1 MHLRHPARHLALALL
16 LALPARAHADAPD
29 PDPLAH
35 ARQLYTD
42 GHYPQAA
49 RLFEQAHRDT
59 GNLGALYNAGICR
72 HAAGAGHEAHA
83 LYDWA
88 RYLALAPAVAPE
100 ERADIDSRSARA
112 RELTTPVELRYDY
125 PAAAPDPTRIELH
138 RGARDPDPL
147 IIDLAPGQRTLELR
161 LGVGAWTA
169 RVLGPQGLLHSQP
182 FNITRPAGDRLTLRM
197 APAAPDPTAVSIR
210 LGPTRALTRGITLQW
225 EGPEEPPPLET
236 TKDPDRTWYLPPGA
250 WVLHAGAPGF
260 RPESRLIHVDRTPT
274 ELDLTLRRPPHST
287 ARLALSLTTGL
298 AGLGLLAGGSILWYQ
313 GRSAYQDH
321 LPGLDLPALPLPS
334 GQPRLDAVNTLLDDS
349 LTKFRGIGLGAGGLG
364 ASIVAI
370 TEAAGGGQRAL
381 LAEFGL
387 GAAMTAGGAIAAP
400 LSLGQHEIWTGS
412 TEDDLNQRNRVTPL
426 FYGLLGAGAGMAAS
440 SLLAVITH
448 AAIDRR
454 LQRRSTISLRG
465 SSLQF

>member
-42 GHYPQAA
+42 GQYPQAA
-49 RLFEQAHRDT
+49 RLYEQTYRDT

-125 PAAAPDPTRIELH
+125 PPAAPDPTRIELH

-147 IIDLAPGQRTLELR
+147 IVDLAPGQRTLELR

-169 RVLGPQGLLHSQP
+169 RVLGPEGLLHSQP
-182 FNITRPAGDRLTLRM
+182 FNITRPAGDLLTLRM

-210 LGPTRALTRGITLQW
+210 LGPTRALTRGITLHW

-260 RPESRLIHVDRTPT
+260 RPESRLIDVDRTPT
-274 ELDLTLRRPPHST
+274 ELDLTLRRHPHST

-298 AGLGLLAGGSILWYQ
+298 AGLGLLAGGLAYWHQ
-313 GRSAYQDH
+313 GRESYKAH
-321 LPGLDLPALPLPS
+321 LDNIVEPIPGHRNLDV
-334 GQPRLDAVNTLLDDS
+334 RTLSRDI
-349 LTKFRGIGLGAGGLG
+349 LTQSTGMAIAGAGLGAHV
-364 ASIVAI
+364 VAI
-370 TEAAGGGQRAL
+370 TEAARGGRRAL
-381 LAEFGL
+381 LVEMGL
-387 GAAMTAGGAIAAP
+387 GVAMTASGAIGAGRVKVKQILTTAGTTGPDLDERRTRLVP
-400 LSLGQHEIWTGS
+400 LYS
-412 TEDDLNQRNRVTPL
+412 
-426 FYGLLGAGAGMAAS
+426 LLGAGAGMAAA
-440 SLLAVITH
+440 SLIAVITH
-448 AAIDRR
+448 AAVDRH
-454 LQRRSTISLRG
+454 LKHRRAALSLWGTSLR
-465 SSLQF
+465 F